1 MSWNQVLEPGGPHAG
16 KGERVETANALGV
29 RLVAETAGTAL
40 LVVFGAGAVVAAL
53 RIGQGSLD
61 YAGLGIIALAF
72 GLVIAIV
79 VYALGPV
86 SGAHIN
92 PAVTTA
98 LAVTGRFPWRDVG
111 PYIVAQLVGGAI
123 GGLLLIGVFGR
134 QAIGVGLG
142 GTFLADGIGFSQG
155 ALAEAVGTFL
165 LLLAIMAMAVD
176 TRAPTGW
183 AGWVIGLSVSCSI
196 MVVGPLTGSSLNPAR
211 TFGPYLATT
220 LFAGDVPWDQM
231 AVYVAGPLAG
241 ALVATLGYELVA
253 RPRAVGEPAVAAMPE
268 HERVDAPHKSVTT

>member
-1 MSWNQVLEPGGPHAG
+1 VAG
-16 KGERVETANALGV
+16 EEQAGRTPVRRGRVVAANALGG
-29 RLVAETAGTAL
+29 RLVAEMAGTAL

-53 RIGQGSLD
+53 RIGEGSLD

-111 PYIVAQLVGGAI
+111 PYVVAQLVGGAL
-123 GGLLLIGVFGR
+123 GGLLLVGVFGR
-134 QAIGVGLG
+134 QAVGVGLG
-142 GTFLADGIGFSQG
+142 GTFLADGVGFPQG
-155 ALAEAVGTFL
+155 AVAEAVGTFL
-165 LLLAIMAMAVD
+165 LLLAVMAMAVD

-183 AGWVIGLSVSCSI
+183 AGWIIGLSVSCSI

-220 LFAGDVPWDQM
+220 LFAGDVPWEQM

-241 ALVATLGYELVA
+241 ALVATLGYELIA
-253 RPRAVGEPAVAAMPE
+253 RPEAAGEPALAAMVE
-268 HERVDAPHKSVTT
+268 HERVGAPTGAGR